1 VETTARP
8 VRGRRRRPV
17 EATGHVIVVWRAKG
31 PMWRMKY
38 RLPDGTESAQI
49 LGPAWVARVG
59 QDGWRSKRGRPP
71 ENYLTE
77 EEATAQLRRFLDQQ
91 SERTP
96 PARVTFDR
104 CVDAFIE
111 RCEEKGRSP
120 NTLRTYCQI
129 ARELKARWED
139 WRTVDVDAD
148 ELEDYRDDLAERGLA
163 GSTLNQR
170 RAVLSGVFKV
180 GRRRFKVNVDPMDGF
195 ERAEVKDSGDLE
207 VYSVEEVWAL
217 ARHATSLTDAAI
229 FLLASLCGMRR
240 SEILGLRWRTVL
252 FEQRAIVLRRGFTD
266 AGGDQLP
273 KGQRVYSV
281 PMARQVADVLMRLRP
296 DEADPDARVFPGEMG
311 AAMDGS
317 ALYRRYKKAQY
328 RADLRPLRFHDLRH
342 TFGTQAIAG
351 GANVHDLQRWM
362 GHRHLATTMRYVHY
376 RPQDEGADLLGHR
389 FAGTAAELDAL
400 LGYPADARIGAPP
413 RTTHDD
419 LARLETTP

>member
-1 VETTARP
+1 
-8 VRGRRRRPV
+8 
-17 EATGHVIVVWRAKG
+17 VIVVWRAKG

-49 LGPAWVARVG
+49 LGAAWVARVD
-59 QDGWRSKRGRPP
+59 QDGWRAKRGRPP

-77 EEATAQLRRFLDQQ
+77 EEATARLRTFLDQQ

-104 CVDAFIE
+104 CVDVFIE

-120 NTLRTYCQI
+120 NTLRTYRQI
-129 ARELKARWED
+129 ARELKARWAD

-148 ELEDYRDDLAERGLA
+148 ELEDYRDELTERGLA

-180 GRRRFKVNVDPMDGF
+180 ARRRFKVNVDPMDGF
-195 ERAEVKDSGDLE
+195 ERAQVKDSGDLE

-217 ARHATSLTDAAI
+217 ARHAKSLIDAAI

-240 SEILGLRWRTVL
+240 SEILGLRWRAVL
-252 FEQRAIVLRRGFTD
+252 FEQRAILLRRGFTD
-266 AGGDQLP
+266 AGGDRLP

-281 PMARQVADVLMRLRP
+281 PMACQVADVLMRLLP
-296 DEADPDARVFPGEMG
+296 DQVDPDARVFPGEMG
-311 AAMDGS
+311 APMDGS
-317 ALYRRYKKAQY
+317 ALYRRYKKARQG
-328 RADLRPLRFHDLRH
+328 AELRPLRFHDLRH

-351 GANVHDLQRWM
+351 GANVHDLQKWM

-376 RPQDEGADLLGHR
+376 RPQDEGADLLGRR
-389 FAGTAAELDAL
+389 FTGTAGELDAL
-400 LGYPADARIGAPP
+400 LGDPADVRVGVPP
-413 RTTHDD
+413 RTTHDNPG
-419 LARLETTP
+419 RPEHTP

>member
-1 VETTARP
+1 M
-8 VRGRRRRPV
+8 
-17 EATGHVIVVWRAKG
+17 IVVWRVKG

-59 QDGWRSKRGRPP
+59 QDSWRPKRGRPP

-77 EEATAQLRRFLDQQ
+77 EEATARLRRFLDQQ

-120 NTLRTYCQI
+120 NTLRTYRQI

-148 ELEDYRDDLAERGLA
+148 ELEDYRDELTERGLA

-180 GRRRFKVNVDPMDGF
+180 ARRRFKVNVDPMDGF

-217 ARHATSLTDAAI
+217 ARHAKSLTDAAI

-252 FEQRAIVLRRGFTD
+252 FEQRAILLRRGFTD
-266 AGGDQLP
+266 AGGDRLP

-296 DEADPDARVFPGEMG
+296 DEVDPDTRVFRGEAG
-311 AAMDGS
+311 VAMDGS
-317 ALYRRYKKAQY
+317 ALYRRYKKAQQG
-328 RADLRPLRFHDLRH
+328 AELRPLRFHDLRH

-400 LGYPADARIGAPP
+400 LGDPADARIGVSPGTA
-413 RTTHDD
+413 HDD
-419 LARLETTP
+419 FARLETTP

>member
-1 VETTARP
+1 MESTARP
-8 VRGRRRRPV
+8 ARGRRRRPV
-17 EATGHVIVVWRAKG
+17 DATGHVIVVWRAKG

-59 QDGWRSKRGRPP
+59 EDSWRSKRGRPP
-71 ENYLTE
+71 ENHLTE
-77 EEATAQLRRFLDQQ
+77 EEATARLRRFLDQQ

-120 NTLRTYCQI
+120 NTLRTYLQI

-148 ELEDYRDDLAERGLA
+148 ELEDYRDELTERGLA

-180 GRRRFKVNVDPMDGF
+180 ARRRFKVNVDPMDGF

-266 AGGDQLP
+266 AGGDRLP

-296 DEADPDARVFPGEMG
+296 DEVEPDARVFPGEAG

-317 ALYRRYKKAQY
+317 ALYRRYKKAQQG
-328 RADLRPLRFHDLRH
+328 ADLRPLRFHDLRH

-351 GANVHDLQRWM
+351 GASVHDLQKWM

-376 RPQDEGADLLGHR
+376 RPQDKGAELLGHR
-389 FAGTAAELDAL
+389 FAGTAAELDVL
-400 LGYPADARIGAPP
+400 LGDPADARIEVSP
-413 RTTHDD
+413 RAIQDD
-419 LARLETTP
+419 VARVRTRS

>member
-1 VETTARP
+1 MESTTNP
-8 VRGRRRRPV
+8 TRRRRRQRV

-49 LGPAWVARVG
+49 LGPAWVSRDG
-59 QDGWRSKRGRPP
+59 RDGWRPRRGRPP
-71 ENYLTE
+71 EDWLTE
-77 EEATAQLRRFLDQQ
+77 EAARARLRAFLDEQT
-91 SERTP
+91 ERTP
-96 PARVTFDR
+96 PARVMFGR

-120 NTLRTYCQI
+120 NTPRTYRQVG
-129 ARELKARWED
+129 RELKARWEG

-148 ELEDYRDDLAERGLA
+148 ELEDYRDELAERGKA

-180 GRRRFKVNVDPMDGF
+180 ARRRFKVNVDPMDGF
-195 ERAEVKDSGDLE
+195 ERAEVRDSGDLE
-207 VYSVEEVWAL
+207 VYSAEEVWAL
-217 ARHATSLTDAAI
+217 VRHAKSLDDAAI
-229 FLLASLCGMRR
+229 FLLAALCGMRR
-240 SEILGLRWRTVL
+240 SEILGLRWRAVL
-252 FEQRAIVLRRGFTD
+252 FEQRAILLRRGFTD
-266 AGGDQLP
+266 AGGDRLP

-296 DEADPDARVFPGEMG
+296 DEVDPDARVFPGGHG

-317 ALYRRYKKAQY
+317 ALYRRFKKAQKD
-328 RADLRPLRFHDLRH
+328 AEVRPLRFHDLRH

-351 GANVHDLQRWM
+351 GANVHDLQTWM

-389 FAGTAAELDAL
+389 FAGTAGELNEL
-400 LGYPADARIGAPP
+400 LGDSADAGLGIVP
-413 RTTHDD
+413 RGTVDD
-419 LARLETTP
+419 VAQEETTS

>member
-1 VETTARP
+1 MESTARP
-8 VRGRRRRPV
+8 ARGRRRRPV

-49 LGPAWVARVG
+49 LGPAWVTRVG
-59 QDGWRSKRGRPP
+59 QDSWRSKRGRPP
-71 ENYLTE
+71 ENCLTE
-77 EEATAQLRRFLDQQ
+77 EEATARLRRFLDQQ

-120 NTLRTYCQI
+120 NTLRTYRQI

-148 ELEDYRDDLAERGLA
+148 ELEDYRDELTERGLA

-180 GRRRFKVNVDPMDGF
+180 ARRRFKVNVDPMDGF

-266 AGGDQLP
+266 AGGDRLP

-281 PMARQVADVLMRLRP
+281 PMARQVADLLMRLRP
-296 DEADPDARVFPGEMG
+296 DEVDPDARVFPGEMG
-311 AAMDGS
+311 AGMDGS

-328 RADLRPLRFHDLRH
+328 GADLRPLRFHDLRH

-376 RPQDEGADLLGHR
+376 RPQDEGADLLGRR
-389 FAGTAAELDAL
+389 FTGTAGELDAL
-400 LGYPADARIGAPP
+400 LGDPSQARIGAPP
-413 RTTHDD
+413 RTTDDD
-419 LARLETTP
+419 LVRRGTTP